1 MKSAYRMVAG
11 AGAAF
16 GSFLVLAATAM
27 ASTLTG
33 GSSSGGSGSSGGSVS
48 LINPLNTT
56 SFPTVVNNVIA
67 FLSTDVAIPLTVIM
81 VLIGA
86 FQMMTSSGEPEK
98 FGKARKTLTYAAI
111 GLAVALIATGITSI
125 IQSVLNGS

>member
-1 MKSAYRMVAG
+1 MVVG
-11 AGAAF
+11 SGAALGLF
-16 GSFLVLAATAM
+16 AVLAATAL
-27 ASTLTG
+27 ADIQGAGG
-33 GSSSGGSGSSGGSVS
+33 GSSNGGVS

-81 VLIGA
+81 VLVGA

-98 FGKARKTLTYAAI
+98 FGKARKTLTYAAV
-111 GLAVALIATGITSI
+111 GLVIALVATGITTI
-125 IQSVLNGS
+125 IQSILNGQ

>member
-1 MKSAYRMVAG
+1 MKRVHRMVAG

-16 GSFLVLAATAM
+16 GSFLVLVATAA

-33 GSSSGGSGSSGGSVS
+33 GNSSGGSGSSNGGVS
-48 LINPLNTT
+48 LMNPLNTT

-81 VLIGA
+81 VLVGA
-86 FQMMTSSGEPEK
+86 FQMMTSSGDPEK

-125 IQSVLNGS
+125 IQSILNGS